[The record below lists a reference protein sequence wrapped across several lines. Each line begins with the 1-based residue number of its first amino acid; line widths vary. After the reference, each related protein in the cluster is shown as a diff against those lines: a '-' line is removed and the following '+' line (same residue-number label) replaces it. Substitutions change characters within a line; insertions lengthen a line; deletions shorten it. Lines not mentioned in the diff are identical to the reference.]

1 MGLGDEVHLWTAN
14 AIKAFVKRD
23 VSDIR
28 HNDTEDSI
36 YGDACHDLG
45 MTRGYYTS

>member
-1 MGLGDEVHLWTAN
+1 MGEEAHHWTVN

-28 HNDTEDSI
+28 YYDTEDAI
-36 YGDACHDLG
+36 YGDACRELG
-45 MTRGYYTS
+45 MKRGYYIS